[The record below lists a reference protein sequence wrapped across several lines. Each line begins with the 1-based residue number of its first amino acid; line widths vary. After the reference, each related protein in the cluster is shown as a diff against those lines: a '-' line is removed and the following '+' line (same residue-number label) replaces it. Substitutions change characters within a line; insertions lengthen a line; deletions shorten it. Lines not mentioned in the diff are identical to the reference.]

1 MAGIVYGW
9 GVSIA
14 GDFIYGDETDKR
26 MPLQMGSASWK
37 KISAN
42 QTYATLGIREDGTL
56 WGYGK
61 NQAYVLGLSG
71 NGTTRYYWEQVGA
84 DSDWASITTDS
95 FDGSYGIKTDGSL
108 WTWGYNNTY
117 QLGHGNT
124 TTVQIPTKVGAQ
136 SWLKV
141 ASSWGSTLAIRADGT
156 LWACGGNYYGQ
167 LGTGDNATKTTLTQV
182 GSSDQWVDIVMGAR
196 FALGIQADGS
206 LWSWGQNDQY
216 QLGHGDTTTRYSP
229 VRVGSATWKK
239 VTATTSDYP
248 TVFAIAQDNSLW
260 GWGRNRYGELGAG
273 NSVTV
278 QSPTQVDGGTDWSS
292 ICLGYYHSVALKTDG
307 TMWVCGNDN
316 YTGTEHNDYNS
327 LDLLLAR
334 TQIADF
340 LADEIFASIE
350 GTFFIIRTDKFFWT
364 NFSGQTEIL

>member
-9 GVSIA
+9 GVLIA
-14 GDFIYGDETDKR
+14 GDFIYGDEPDKR

-108 WTWGYNNTY
+108 WTWGYNNNY

-167 LGTGDNATKTTLTQV
+167 LGTGDNVTKTVLTQV
-182 GSSDQWVDIVMGAR
+182 GSSNQWKDISAAEG
-196 FALGIQADGS
+196 FACGIQQDGS
-206 LWSWGQNDQY
+206 LWTWGRNSSR

-229 VRVGSATWKK
+229 ERVGTGTWLK
-239 VTATTSDYP
+239 AICSPSSYP
-248 TVFAIAQDNSLW
+248 SMLALSTDGTLW
-260 GWGRNRYGELGAG
+260 GWGANYWGELGAG
-273 NSVTV
+273 HDNPITT
-278 QSPTQVDGGTDWSS
+278 PTQVGNADGWIDIGLSQW
-292 ICLGYYHSVALKTDG
+292 HSVALRSNG

-316 YTGTEHNDYNS
+316 YTGTEHNDYNAS
-327 LDLLLAR
+327 DMLLAR

-340 LADEIFASIE
+340 LAEEIFMSME
-350 GTFFIIRTDKFFWT
+350 GTFFIVKTDKFFWT